1 MSRFDDYIQGSKK
14 ILLITSQPLDAD
26 CISSGLVMKRYLEHL
41 GLDVT
46 FRFPRELTQEEI
58 AKHNYM
64 PLFSEFTHADTRT
77 LLADSSFDTIILLD
91 GTNLIQF
98 YDYTNRE
105 LPEPVLEQS
114 KKIIQ
119 IDHHSGEPEK
129 LANLQIKDK
138 TASSTIE
145 IILAEIVPH
154 DFLDKD
160 LATLAYTGLVG
171 DTGNFRWGFTSTTLS
186 LAAMLLAKGVDA
198 TEAIEH
204 MFSMKDKNYIEGLK
218 YVLENIEYDDELST
232 IFLFL
237 PFAKLKNDK
246 IDVEKFRSIEAAFLE
261 AISKNIA
268 GYARGIIVSEFTS
281 KKSLKIRGKGS
292 NLHNKIS
299 LSDLWK
305 TLGGNGGGHFHSAAM
320 EIEADFAEFTML
332 MKREIKKSIALD

>member
-1 MSRFDDYIQGSKK
+1 MTRFADYIHGSKK

-41 GLDVT
+41 GVDVT
-46 FRFPRELTQEEI
+46 LRFPRELTQEEI
-58 AKHNYM
+58 AKHSYM

-77 LLADSSFDTIILLD
+77 LLADSSFDTKILLD

-98 YDYTNRE
+98 YDYSNRD
-105 LPEPVLEQS
+105 LPEPALDQN

-138 TASSTIE
+138 NASSTIE

-171 DTGNFRWGFTSTTLS
+171 DTGNFRWGFSSTTLS
-186 LAAMLLAKGVDA
+186 LAAMLLAKGVDP

-204 MFSMKDKNYIEGLK
+204 MFSMKDKEYVEGLK
-218 YVLENIEYDDELST
+218 YVLENIEYDDELNT

-237 PFAKLKNDK
+237 PHNKLKAAR
-246 IDVEKFRSIEAAFLE
+246 IDAKKFRFIESAFLE
-261 AISKNIA
+261 AIAKNID
-268 GYARGIIVSEFTS
+268 GYARGIIVSELAV
-281 KKSLKIRGKGS
+281 KNNLKIRGKGS

-320 EIEADFAEFTML
+320 EIEADFDKFTL
-332 MKREIKKSIALD
+332 QMKTEIKKSIALD